1 MQTSYVTINNQTKT
15 LRGLAHSLKPVVMV
29 GQNGL
34 KDTIFEE
41 VETALDF
48 HELIKVK
55 IAADRDEREEI
66 MNEILKKSKAEKVQ
80 QIGQVL
86 VLFRRNPENPKI
98 VLPSK

>member
-1 MQTSYVTINNQTKT
+1 MPLSKSQIRS
-15 LRGLAHSLKPVVMV
+15 LRSQAHHLKPVVMV

-34 KDTIFEE
+34 KETIFEE
-41 VETALDF
+41 IETALDF

-55 IAADRDEREEI
+55 IAVDRDAREEI
-66 MNEILKKSKAEKVQ
+66 TNEILKKSKAEKVQ

>member
-1 MQTSYVTINNQTKT
+1 MSLSTNQTKT

-41 VETALDF
+41 IETALDF

-66 MNEILKKSKAEKVQ
+66 SNEIVKKSKAEKVQ

>member
-1 MQTSYVTINNQTKT
+1 MSLSTNQTKT

-34 KDTIFEE
+34 KDTIFKEI
-41 VETALDF
+41 ETALDF

-55 IAADRDEREEI
+55 IAADRDEREAIIKEI
-66 MNEILKKSKAEKVQ
+66 MKISKAEKVQ

-98 VLPSK
+98 MIPSK

>member
-1 MQTSYVTINNQTKT
+1 MSLSNNQTKT

-66 MNEILKKSKAEKVQ
+66 MNEILKKSKADKVQ

>member
-1 MQTSYVTINNQTKT
+1 MSLSTNQTKT

-41 VETALDF
+41 IETALDS

-55 IAADRDEREEI
+55 IAADRDEREAIIKEI
-66 MNEILKKSKAEKVQ
+66 MKISKAEKVQ

-98 VLPSK
+98 VIPSK

>member
-1 MQTSYVTINNQTKT
+1 MSLSNNQTKT

>member
-1 MQTSYVTINNQTKT
+1 MSLTTNQTKT
-15 LRGLAHSLKPVVMV
+15 LRGLTHSLKPVVMV

-41 VETALDF
+41 IETALDF

-66 MNEILKKSKAEKVQ
+66 IKEILKTSKAEKVQ

-98 VLPSK
+98 VIPSR

>member
-1 MQTSYVTINNQTKT
+1 MSLTTNQTKT

-41 VETALDF
+41 IETALDF

-66 MNEILKKSKAEKVQ
+66 TNEILKKSKAEKVQ

-98 VLPSK
+98 VIPSK

>member
-1 MQTSYVTINNQTKT
+1 MSLSNNQTKT

-41 VETALDF
+41 VETALGF

-66 MNEILKKSKAEKVQ
+66 MNEILKKSKADKVQ

>member
-1 MQTSYVTINNQTKT
+1 MSLTNNQTKS
-15 LRGLAHSLKPVVMV
+15 LRGQAHPLKPVVMV

-41 VETALDF
+41 IETALDF

-55 IAADRDEREEI
+55 VAADRDEREEI
-66 MNEILKKSKAEKVQ
+66 IEEILKKSKAEKVQ

-98 VLPSK
+98 VMPSR

>member
-1 MQTSYVTINNQTKT
+1 MSFSNNQIKS
-15 LRGLAHSLKPVVMV
+15 LRGQAHPLKPVVMV

-41 VETALDF
+41 IETALDF

-55 IAADRDEREEI
+55 IAADRDEREE
-66 MNEILKKSKAEKVQ
+66 MTNEILKKSKAEKVQ
-80 QIGQVL
+80 QIGQIL

-98 VLPSK
+98 VIPSK

>member
-1 MQTSYVTINNQTKT
+1 MSLSTSQTKI
-15 LRGLAHSLKPVVMV
+15 LRGLAHALKPVVRV

-41 VETALDF
+41 IETALDF

-55 IAADRDEREEI
+55 IAADRDEREE
-66 MNEILKKSKAEKVQ
+66 MTNEILKKSQAEKVQ

-98 VLPSK
+98 VMPSK